1 MSATPSAT
9 SKGVDSSSKSTKKKE
24 KAKVGGSSDATLPSI
39 KENEEN
45 SHDVDDG
52 APMDNMN
59 EFVKTMFEFMEETR
73 LHRFQDRD
81 KMEAILS
88 KMQDWED
95 EEYQRNPSNS
105 YDQELSDEE
114 HKKAKDKELKKKEK
128 KKKRNFSWRKRRSIS
143 QLLF

>member
-9 SKGVDSSSKSTKKKE
+9 SKGVDSSSKTTKKKE

-45 SHDVDDG
+45 SQYVDDDG
-52 APMDNMN
+52 SNMN
-59 EFVKTMFEFMEETR
+59 EFVKTMLEFMEETR

-95 EEYQRNPSNS
+95 EEYQRNSSNP

-114 HKKAKDKELKKKEK
+114 HKKAKDKELKKK
-128 KKKRNFSWRKRRSIS
+128 KKRKETSLGEKED
-143 QLLF
+143 